1 MIEKRREGTY
11 HNVTETL
18 MHMVAED
25 CPPVL
30 DKVVRVCVVSG
41 RGGAL
46 CLRVEL
52 NQPGL
57 QFAGEMQN
65 LNFISEPERGKNL
78 Y

>member
-1 MIEKRREGTY
+1 
-11 HNVTETL
+11 
-18 MHMVAED
+18 MHTVAED

-30 DKVVRVCVVSG
+30 DKIVRVGVFSG

-52 NQPGL
+52 YQPGL

-65 LNFISEPERGKNL
+65 LNFISEPEKENKVH
-78 Y
+78 